1 MTDEHKTLNQD
12 GTVLGE
18 GGGGGGAVANPTGL
32 PAQRDRDM
40 PIGDANP
47 ILHELG
53 ARREEIPGIA
63 GGASAGDKGVPGWIG
78 SDPSGHGTENQAEVA
93 DENMDL

>member
-1 MTDEHKTLNQD
+1 MTEKKREVLNQD

-32 PAQRDRDM
+32 PAQREL

-47 ILHELG
+47 TLRELG
-53 ARREEIPGIA
+53 AHKEEIPGFA
-63 GGASAGDKGVPGWIG
+63 GGESAGDKGSSGWIG
-78 SDPSGHGTENQAEVA
+78 GDPSGIGVEEAEVA
-93 DENMDL
+93 DENMEL